1 MLSVSRIQWHKKIHW
16 LVESVIKAHQIN
28 EKISLDIYGT
38 GNYEYIRLMKD
49 IVEKNHAQSYV
60 RFMGHQ
66 DVREV
71 YKDYEVFLTAS
82 TFETLGL
89 SILEAISSGTA
100 VIGLNVRYGS
110 RLLVRPGENGYLIDF
125 DPGSSEEEKIVDCIA
140 EKMIDI
146 FTDQERLERFHEHSY
161 EICSQF
167 MVQEVEDSWKKL
179 IFP

>member
-1 MLSVSRIQWHKKIHW
+1 M
-16 LVESVIKAHQIN
+16 
-28 EKISLDIYGT
+28 
-38 GNYEYIRLMKD
+38 
-49 IVEKNHAQSYV
+49 
-60 RFMGHQ
+60 
-66 DVREV
+66 REI

-125 DPGSSEEEKIVDCIA
+125 DPGSSEEEKIVDRIA
-140 EKMIDI
+140 EKMVDI

-161 EICSQF
+161 DISSQF
-167 MVQEVEDSWKKL
+167 MVQEVGDSWKRL
-179 IFP
+179 IQEVLFRDKGMSESLKARNMSYNIMRAHRHRQGDFSHSWWKRRR